1 MNLLFMKR
9 QIAVFIV
16 LFLFCLPLRANPP
29 GRGDVNA
36 SAGVVSTELT
46 ETKRKN
52 AGGPD
57 WTYYIWISAAFVL
70 VAIVGLTENLINA
83 EREKVK
89 RMKSNNAKQMIDEH
103 YE

>member
-1 MNLLFMKR
+1 MNLLFYEKANYG
-9 QIAVFIV
+9 IYCFISV
-16 LFLFCLPLRANPP
+16 LSASEGNPP

-36 SAGVVSTELT
+36 SAGGFLQLT

-57 WTYYIWISAAFVL
+57 WTYYVWISAAFVL

-83 EREKVK
+83 ER
-89 RMKSNNAKQMIDEH
+89 R
-103 YE
+103 

>member
-16 LFLFCLPLRANPP
+16 LFLFFLPLRGNTP
-29 GRGDVNA
+29 GRSDVHVT
-36 SAGVVSTELT
+36 AGVVQSDPAEA
-46 ETKRKN
+46 KQKM

-70 VAIVGLTENLINA
+70 VAIVGFTENLINA